1 MIKNTKIQF
10 ILIFY
15 FLFFIVLSNDLYS
28 NIIIKVKVNDE
39 IITNIDIEKEAE
51 YLKILNPN
59 LNQLNDD
66 KVLELAK
73 ISLVNEIIKKKE
85 ILKFIDIN
93 KNNEFVEEYLKN
105 LYSKLNYN
113 SENEFKN
120 ELNSKNN
127 YSIDEIKEKIKLELL
142 WNELIYNKYNQ
153 QLKIDKEKLIN
164 KINNIKNESQKE
176 YFLSEIIFKKKKDE
190 SLENLVNQIKLSIND
205 IGFNNTANIYSI
217 SESSKFGG
225 KLGWVNENS
234 LSNLISDKLSILNEG
249 EYSDIIQ
256 IGNSYLLLKIDQ
268 IKISEIKIDKQKELN
283 KLIQLETNKQ
293 LNQFSRIYFNKSKIN
308 YSINEN

>member
-1 MIKNTKIQF
+1 MIKKIQL
-10 ILIFY
+10 ILIFC
-15 FLFFIVLSNDLYS
+15 FLLINFLNNDLYAS
-28 NIIIKVKVNDE
+28 IIIKVKVNDE
-39 IITNIDIEKEAE
+39 IITNIDLEKEAE
-51 YLKILNPN
+51 YLKILNPG
-59 LNQLNDD
+59 LNQLNNN

-73 ISLVNEIIKKKE
+73 ISLVNEIIKEKE
-85 ILKFIDIN
+85 IIKFVDIN

-113 SENEFKN
+113 SEKEFIN
-120 ELNSKNN
+120 ELDSKDN
-127 YSIDEIKEKIKLELL
+127 YSINEIKEKIKLELL
-142 WNELIYNKYNQ
+142 WNELIYDKYNQ
-153 QLKIDKEKLIN
+153 QVKIDKKKLIE
-164 KINNIKNESQKE
+164 KINNIKNENQKE
-176 YFLSEIIFKKKKDE
+176 YLLSEIIFKKKKDE
-190 SLENLVNQIKLSIND
+190 SLEDLVNQIKLSIND

-234 LSNLISDKLSILNEG
+234 LSNLISDKLSMLKET
-249 EYSDIIQ
+249 EYTDLIK

-268 IKISEIKIDKQKELN
+268 IKVSEIKIDKQKELN

>member
-1 MIKNTKIQF
+1 MKNKIKL

-15 FLFFIVLSNDLYS
+15 FLFINILNTNLLA
-28 NIIIKVKVNDE
+28 NIIIKVKVNNE
-39 IITNIDIEKEAE
+39 IITNIDLAKEAK
-51 YLKILNPN
+51 YLKILNPS
-59 LNQLNDD
+59 LSQLDDD

-73 ISLVNEIIKKKE
+73 ISLINEIIKKRE
-85 ILKFIDIN
+85 IMKFIDISK
-93 KNNEFVEEYLKN
+93 KNQFVEEYLKN

-120 ELNSKNN
+120 ELDLKNN

-142 WNELIYNKYNQ
+142 WNEVIFNKYNQ
-153 QLKIDKEKLIN
+153 QIKIDKERLKK
-164 KINNIKNESQKE
+164 KINNIKNENQKE

-190 SLENLVNQIKLSIND
+190 SLENLINQIKLSIND

-225 KLGWVNENS
+225 KLGWINENS
-234 LSNLISDKLSILNEG
+234 LSNLISDKLNDIREG
-249 EYSDIIQ
+249 EYTDIIQ
-256 IGNSYLLLKIDQ
+256 ISNNYLLLKIDQ
-268 IKISEIKIDKQKELN
+268 IKVSEIKIDKQKELN

>member
-1 MIKNTKIQF
+1 MIKKIQL
-10 ILIFY
+10 ILIFC
-15 FLFFIVLSNDLYS
+15 FLLIIFLNNDLYAS
-28 NIIIKVKVNDE
+28 IIIKVKVNDE
-39 IITNIDIEKEAE
+39 IITNIDLEKEAE
-51 YLKILNPN
+51 YLKILNPG
-59 LNQLNDD
+59 LNQLNNN

-73 ISLVNEIIKKKE
+73 ISLVNEIIKEKE
-85 ILKFIDIN
+85 IIKFVDIN

-113 SENEFKN
+113 SEKEFIN
-120 ELNSKNN
+120 ELDSKDN
-127 YSIDEIKEKIKLELL
+127 YSINEIKEKIKLVLL

-153 QLKIDKEKLIN
+153 QVKIDKKKLIE
-164 KINNIKNESQKE
+164 KINNIKNENQKE
-176 YFLSEIIFKKKKDE
+176 YLLSEIIFKKKKDE
-190 SLENLVNQIKLSIND
+190 SLENLFNQIKLSIND

-234 LSNLISDKLSILNEG
+234 LSNLISDKLSMLKET
-249 EYSDIIQ
+249 EYTDLIK

-268 IKISEIKIDKQKELN
+268 IKVSEIKIDKQKELN

>member
-1 MIKNTKIQF
+1 MIKKIQL

-15 FLFFIVLSNDLYS
+15 FLFINFLNNNLYA

-66 KVLELAK
+66 KVIELAK
-73 ISLVNEIIKKKE
+73 ISLVNEIIKKRE

-93 KNNEFVEEYLKN
+93 KNNQFVEDYLKN

-120 ELNSKNN
+120 ELDSKNN
-127 YSIDEIKEKIKLELL
+127 YSINEIKEKIKLELL
-142 WNELIYNKYNQ
+142 WNELIYKKYNQ

-164 KINNIKNESQKE
+164 KINNIKNENQKE
-176 YFLSEIIFKKKKDE
+176 YFLSEIIFKKKKE
-190 SLENLVNQIKLSIND
+190 GRLEDLINQIKLSIND

-225 KLGWVNENS
+225 KIDWVNENS
-234 LSNLISDKLSILNEG
+234 LSNLISDKLSVLKEG
-249 EYSDIIQ
+249 EYTDIIQ
-256 IGNSYLLLKIDQ
+256 IGNNYLLLKIDQ
-268 IKISEIKIDKQKELN
+268 IKVSEIKIDKQKELK
-283 KLIQLETNKQ
+283 KLIQLETTKQ

>member
-1 MIKNTKIQF
+1 MIKKIQL
-10 ILIFY
+10 ILIFC
-15 FLFFIVLSNDLYS
+15 FLLINFLNNDLYAS
-28 NIIIKVKVNDE
+28 IIIKVKVNDE
-39 IITNIDIEKEAE
+39 IITNIDLEKEAE
-51 YLKILNPN
+51 YLKILNPG
-59 LNQLNDD
+59 LNQLNNN

-73 ISLVNEIIKKKE
+73 ISLVNEIIKEKE
-85 ILKFIDIN
+85 IIKFVDIN

-113 SENEFKN
+113 SEKEFIN
-120 ELNSKNN
+120 ELDSKDN
-127 YSIDEIKEKIKLELL
+127 YSISEIKEKIKLELL

-153 QLKIDKEKLIN
+153 QVKIDKKKLIE
-164 KINNIKNESQKE
+164 KINNIKNENQKE
-176 YFLSEIIFKKKKDE
+176 YLLSEIIFKKKKDE

-234 LSNLISDKLSILNEG
+234 LSNLISDKLSMLKET
-249 EYSDIIQ
+249 EYTDLIK

-268 IKISEIKIDKQKELN
+268 IKVSEIKIDKQKELN

>member
-1 MIKNTKIQF
+1 MIKKIQL
-10 ILIFY
+10 ILIFC
-15 FLFFIVLSNDLYS
+15 FLLIIFLNNDLYAS
-28 NIIIKVKVNDE
+28 IIIKVKVNDE
-39 IITNIDIEKEAE
+39 IITNIDLEKEAE
-51 YLKILNPN
+51 YLKILNPG
-59 LNQLNDD
+59 LNQLNNN

-73 ISLVNEIIKKKE
+73 ISLVNEIIKEKE
-85 ILKFIDIN
+85 IIKFVDIN

-113 SENEFKN
+113 SEKEFIN
-120 ELNSKNN
+120 ELDSKDN
-127 YSIDEIKEKIKLELL
+127 YSINEIKEKIKLELL

-153 QLKIDKEKLIN
+153 QVKIDKKKLIE
-164 KINNIKNESQKE
+164 KINNIKNENQKE
-176 YFLSEIIFKKKKDE
+176 YLLSEIIFKKKKDE
-190 SLENLVNQIKLSIND
+190 SLENLFNQIKLSIND

-225 KLGWVNENS
+225 KLGWVNESS
-234 LSNLISDKLSILNEG
+234 LSNLISDKLSMLKET
-249 EYSDIIQ
+249 EYTDLIK

-268 IKISEIKIDKQKELN
+268 IKVSEIKIDKQKELN

>member
-1 MIKNTKIQF
+1 MLKKIQL

-15 FLFFIVLSNDLYS
+15 FLFINFLNNNLYA

-59 LNQLNDD
+59 LNQLNVD
-66 KVLELAK
+66 KVIELAK
-73 ISLVNEIIKKKE
+73 ISLVNEIIKKRE
-85 ILKFIDIN
+85 IHKFIDIN
-93 KNNEFVEEYLKN
+93 KNNQFVEDYFKN

-120 ELNSKNN
+120 ELDSKNN
-127 YSIDEIKEKIKLELL
+127 YSINEIKEKIKLELL
-142 WNELIYNKYNQ
+142 WNELIYKKYNQ

-164 KINNIKNESQKE
+164 KINNIKNENQKE

-190 SLENLVNQIKLSIND
+190 SLEDLINQIKLSIND

-225 KLGWVNENS
+225 KLDWVNENS
-234 LSNLISDKLSILNEG
+234 LSNLISDKLSVLKEG
-249 EYSDIIQ
+249 EYTDIFQ
-256 IGNSYLLLKIDQ
+256 MGNSYLLLKIDQ
-268 IKISEIKIDKQKELN
+268 IKVSEIKFDKQKELN

>member
-1 MIKNTKIQF
+1 MIKKIQL
-10 ILIFY
+10 ILIFC
-15 FLFFIVLSNDLYS
+15 FLLINFLNDDLYAS
-28 NIIIKVKVNDE
+28 IIIKVKVNDE
-39 IITNIDIEKEAE
+39 IITNIDLEKEAE
-51 YLKILNPN
+51 YLKILNPG
-59 LNQLNDD
+59 LNQLNNN

-73 ISLVNEIIKKKE
+73 ISLVNEIIKEKE
-85 ILKFIDIN
+85 IIKFVDIN

-113 SENEFKN
+113 SEKEFIN
-120 ELNSKNN
+120 ELDSKDN
-127 YSIDEIKEKIKLELL
+127 YSINEIKEKIKLELL

-153 QLKIDKEKLIN
+153 QVKIDKKKLIE
-164 KINNIKNESQKE
+164 KINNIKNENQKE
-176 YFLSEIIFKKKKDE
+176 YLLSEIIFKKKKDE

-234 LSNLISDKLSILNEG
+234 LSNLISDKLSMLKET
-249 EYSDIIQ
+249 EYTDLIK

-268 IKISEIKIDKQKELN
+268 IKVSEIKIDKQKELN

>member
-1 MIKNTKIQF
+1 MLKKIQL

-15 FLFFIVLSNDLYS
+15 FLFINFLNNNLYA

-59 LNQLNDD
+59 LNQLNVD
-66 KVLELAK
+66 KVIELAK
-73 ISLVNEIIKKKE
+73 ISLINEIIKKRE
-85 ILKFIDIN
+85 IHKFIDIN
-93 KNNEFVEEYLKN
+93 KNNQFVEDYFKN

-120 ELNSKNN
+120 ELDSKNN
-127 YSIDEIKEKIKLELL
+127 YSINEIKEKIKLELL
-142 WNELIYNKYNQ
+142 WNELIYKKYNQ

-164 KINNIKNESQKE
+164 RINNIKNENQKE

-190 SLENLVNQIKLSIND
+190 SLEDLINQIKLSIND

-225 KLGWVNENS
+225 KLDWVNENS
-234 LSNLISDKLSILNEG
+234 LSNLISDKLSVLKEG
-249 EYSDIIQ
+249 EYTDIFQ
-256 IGNSYLLLKIDQ
+256 MGNSYLLLKIDQ
-268 IKISEIKIDKQKELN
+268 IKVSEIKFDKQKELN

>member
-1 MIKNTKIQF
+1 MIKKIQL

-15 FLFFIVLSNDLYS
+15 FLLINFLNNDLYAS
-28 NIIIKVKVNDE
+28 IIIKVKVNDE
-39 IITNIDIEKEAE
+39 IITNIDLEKEAE
-51 YLKILNPN
+51 YLKILNPG
-59 LNQLNDD
+59 LNQLNNN

-73 ISLVNEIIKKKE
+73 ISLVNEIIKEKE
-85 ILKFIDIN
+85 IIKFVDIN

-113 SENEFKN
+113 SEKEFIN
-120 ELNSKNN
+120 ELDSKDN
-127 YSIDEIKEKIKLELL
+127 YSINEIKEKIKLELL

-153 QLKIDKEKLIN
+153 QVKIDKKKLIK
-164 KINNIKNESQKE
+164 KINNIKNENQKE
-176 YFLSEIIFKKKKDE
+176 YLLSEIIFKKKKDE

-234 LSNLISDKLSILNEG
+234 LSNLISDKLSMLKET
-249 EYSDIIQ
+249 EYTDLIK

-268 IKISEIKIDKQKELN
+268 IKVSEIKIDKQKELN

>member
-1 MIKNTKIQF
+1 MKRIFKL
-10 ILIFY
+10 ILIFQ
-15 FLFFIVLSNDLYS
+15 FLFIFFFNENLKANIV
-28 NIIIKVKVNDE
+28 IKIKVNNE

-59 LNQLNDD
+59 LNQLKND
-66 KVLELAK
+66 KVIELAK
-73 ISLVNEIIKKKE
+73 TSLVNEIIKKKE
-85 ILKFIDIN
+85 ILNYIDIN
-93 KNNEFVEEYLKN
+93 KKNKFVDDYLKN

-113 SENEFKN
+113 SEDEFKI

-127 YSIDEIKEKIKLELL
+127 YSIIEVKEKIKLELL

-153 QLKIDKEKLIN
+153 QIKIDRENLKK
-164 KINNIKNESQKE
+164 KIDNIKDENQKE
-176 YFLSEIIFKKKKDE
+176 YLLSEIIFKKKKNE

-234 LSNLISDKLSILNEG
+234 LSNKIFEKLKAIKEG
-249 EYSDIIQ
+249 EYTDTIQ
-256 IGNSYLLLKIDQ
+256 IGNNYLLLKIDQ
-268 IKISEIKIDKQKELN
+268 IKINKIKINKQQELQ
-283 KLIQLETNKQ
+283 KLIQFETNKQ

-308 YSINEN
+308 YSINEK

>member
-1 MIKNTKIQF
+1 MIKKIQL
-10 ILIFY
+10 ILIFCLLLII
-15 FLFFIVLSNDLYS
+15 FLNNDLYAS
-28 NIIIKVKVNDE
+28 IIIKVKVNDE
-39 IITNIDIEKEAE
+39 IITNIDLEKEAE
-51 YLKILNPN
+51 YLKILNPG
-59 LNQLNDD
+59 LNQLNNN

-73 ISLVNEIIKKKE
+73 ISLVNEIIKEKE
-85 ILKFIDIN
+85 IIKFVDIN

-113 SENEFKN
+113 SEKEFIN
-120 ELNSKNN
+120 ELDSKDN
-127 YSIDEIKEKIKLELL
+127 YSINEIKEKIKLELL

-153 QLKIDKEKLIN
+153 QVKIDKKKLIE
-164 KINNIKNESQKE
+164 KINNIKNENQKE
-176 YFLSEIIFKKKKDE
+176 YLLSEIIFKKKKDE
-190 SLENLVNQIKLSIND
+190 SLENLFNQIKLSIND

-234 LSNLISDKLSILNEG
+234 LSNLISDKLSMLKET
-249 EYSDIIQ
+249 EYTDLIK

-268 IKISEIKIDKQKELN
+268 IKVSEIKIDKQKELN

>member
-1 MIKNTKIQF
+1 MIKKIQL

-15 FLFFIVLSNDLYS
+15 FFFINLLNNDLYA
-28 NIIIKVKVNDE
+28 NINIKIKVNDE

-59 LNQLNDD
+59 LNQLNND
-66 KVLELAK
+66 KVIKLAK
-73 ISLVNEIIKKKE
+73 KSLVKEIIKKNE

-93 KNNEFVEEYLKN
+93 KNNELVEDYLKN
-105 LYSKLNYN
+105 LYLKLNYN
-113 SENEFKN
+113 SENEFKK
-120 ELNSKNN
+120 ELDSKNN
-127 YSIDEIKEKIKLELL
+127 YSINEIKEKIKLELL

-153 QLKIDKEKLIN
+153 QLKIDEEKLIN
-164 KINNIKNESQKE
+164 KINNIKNEEQKE
-176 YFLSEIIFKKKKDE
+176 YLLSEIIFKKKKDE
-190 SLENLVNQIKLSIND
+190 SLENLINQIKISIND

-225 KLGWVNENS
+225 KLGWVNETS
-234 LSNLISDKLSILNEG
+234 LSNLVSGKLSVLQEE
-249 EYSDIIQ
+249 EYTDVIQ
-256 IGNSYLLLKIDQ
+256 IGNNYLLLKIDQ
-268 IKISEIKIDKQKELN
+268 IKVSKIKIDKQKELN

-308 YSINEN
+308 YSIDEN

>member
-1 MIKNTKIQF
+1 MIKKIQL
-10 ILIFY
+10 ILIFC
-15 FLFFIVLSNDLYS
+15 FLLINFLNNDLYAS
-28 NIIIKVKVNDE
+28 IIIKVKVNDE
-39 IITNIDIEKEAE
+39 IITNIDLEKEAE
-51 YLKILNPN
+51 YLKILNPG
-59 LNQLNDD
+59 LNQLNNN

-73 ISLVNEIIKKKE
+73 ISLVNEIIKEKE
-85 ILKFIDIN
+85 IIKFVDIN

-113 SENEFKN
+113 SEKEFIN
-120 ELNSKNN
+120 ELDSKDN
-127 YSIDEIKEKIKLELL
+127 YSINEIKEKIKLELL
-142 WNELIYNKYNQ
+142 WNELIYNKYNRQ
-153 QLKIDKEKLIN
+153 VKIDKKKLIE
-164 KINNIKNESQKE
+164 KINNIKNENQKE
-176 YFLSEIIFKKKKDE
+176 YLLSEIIFKKKKDE

-234 LSNLISDKLSILNEG
+234 LSNLISDKLSMLKET
-249 EYSDIIQ
+249 EYTDLIK

-268 IKISEIKIDKQKELN
+268 IKVSEIKIDKQKELN

>member
-1 MIKNTKIQF
+1 MIKKIQF

-15 FLFFIVLSNDLYS
+15 FLFLNFFNNDLYAS
-28 NIIIKVKVNDE
+28 IIIKVKVNDE

-93 KNNEFVEEYLKN
+93 KNNQFVEEYLKN
-105 LYSKLNYN
+105 LYSKLNYT
-113 SENEFKN
+113 SESEFKN

-127 YSIDEIKEKIKLELL
+127 YSINEIKEKIKLELL

-164 KINNIKNESQKE
+164 KIDNIKNENQKE

-225 KLGWVNENS
+225 KLGWVKESS
-234 LSNLISDKLSILNEG
+234 LSNVISNKISMLKEG
-249 EYSDIIQ
+249 EYSNIIQ
-256 IGNSYLLLKIDQ
+256 IGNNFILLKIDQ
-268 IKISEIKIDKQKELN
+268 IKVSEIKIDKQKELN

>member
-1 MIKNTKIQF
+1 MIKKIQL
-10 ILIFY
+10 ILIFC
-15 FLFFIVLSNDLYS
+15 FLLINFLNNDLYAS
-28 NIIIKVKVNDE
+28 IIIKVKVNDE
-39 IITNIDIEKEAE
+39 IITNIDLEKEAE
-51 YLKILNPN
+51 YLKILNPG
-59 LNQLNDD
+59 LNQLNNN

-73 ISLVNEIIKKKE
+73 ISLVNEIIKEKE
-85 ILKFIDIN
+85 IIKFVDIN

-113 SENEFKN
+113 SEKEFIN
-120 ELNSKNN
+120 ELDSKDN
-127 YSIDEIKEKIKLELL
+127 YSINEIKEKIKLELL

-153 QLKIDKEKLIN
+153 QVKIDKKKLIE
-164 KINNIKNESQKE
+164 KINNIKNENQKE
-176 YFLSEIIFKKKKDE
+176 YLLSEIIFKKKKDE

-234 LSNLISDKLSILNEG
+234 LSNLISDKLSMLKET
-249 EYSDIIQ
+249 EYTDLIK

-268 IKISEIKIDKQKELN
+268 IKVSEIKIDKQKELN

>member
-1 MIKNTKIQF
+1 MLKKIQL

-15 FLFFIVLSNDLYS
+15 FLFINFLNNNLYA

-59 LNQLNDD
+59 LNQLNVD
-66 KVLELAK
+66 KVIELAK
-73 ISLVNEIIKKKE
+73 ISLVNEIIKKRE

-93 KNNEFVEEYLKN
+93 ENNQFVEDYLKN

-120 ELNSKNN
+120 ELDSKNN
-127 YSIDEIKEKIKLELL
+127 YSINEIKEKIKLELL
-142 WNELIYNKYNQ
+142 WNELIYKKYNQ

-164 KINNIKNESQKE
+164 KINNIKNENQKE

-190 SLENLVNQIKLSIND
+190 SLEDLINQIKLSIND

-217 SESSKFGG
+217 SDSSKFGG
-225 KLGWVNENS
+225 KLDWVNENS
-234 LSNLISDKLSILNEG
+234 LSNLISDKLSVLKEG
-249 EYSDIIQ
+249 EYTDIFQ
-256 IGNSYLLLKIDQ
+256 MGNSYLLLKIDQ
-268 IKISEIKIDKQKELN
+268 IKVSEIKFDKQKELN

>member
-1 MIKNTKIQF
+1 MIKKIQL
-10 ILIFY
+10 ILIFC
-15 FLFFIVLSNDLYS
+15 FLLIIFLNNDLYAS
-28 NIIIKVKVNDE
+28 IIIKVKVNDE
-39 IITNIDIEKEAE
+39 IITNIDLEKEAE
-51 YLKILNPN
+51 YLKILNPG
-59 LNQLNDD
+59 LNQLNNN

-73 ISLVNEIIKKKE
+73 ISLVNEIIKEKE
-85 ILKFIDIN
+85 IIKFVDIN

-113 SENEFKN
+113 SEKEFIN
-120 ELNSKNN
+120 ELDSKDN
-127 YSIDEIKEKIKLELL
+127 YSINEIKEKIKLELL

-153 QLKIDKEKLIN
+153 QVKIDKKKLIE
-164 KINNIKNESQKE
+164 KIKNIKNENQKE
-176 YFLSEIIFKKKKDE
+176 YLLSEIIFKKKKDE
-190 SLENLVNQIKLSIND
+190 SLENLFNQIKLSIND

-234 LSNLISDKLSILNEG
+234 LSNLISDKLSMLKET
-249 EYSDIIQ
+249 EYTDLIK

-268 IKISEIKIDKQKELN
+268 IKVSEIKIDKQKELN

-293 LNQFSRIYFNKSKIN
+293 LNQFSRIYFNKVRKNVIF
-308 YSINEN
+308 NEL

>member
-1 MIKNTKIQF
+1 MIKKIQF
-10 ILIFY
+10 IFIFY
-15 FLFFIVLSNDLYS
+15 FLFFIFFSNNLYS
-28 NIIIKVKVNDE
+28 SIIIKVKVNDE
-39 IITNIDIEKEAE
+39 IITNVDIKKEAE

-93 KNNEFVEEYLKN
+93 KNNQFVEEYLKN

-127 YSIDEIKEKIKLELL
+127 YSINEIKEKIKLELL
-142 WNELIYNKYNQ
+142 WNELIYKKYNQ
-153 QLKIDKEKLIN
+153 QVKIDKEKLIN
-164 KINNIKNESQKE
+164 KINNIKNENQKE
-176 YFLSEIIFKKKKDE
+176 YFLSEIIFKKKKNE
-190 SLENLVNQIKLSIND
+190 SLENLFNQIKLSIDD

-234 LSNLISDKLSILNEG
+234 LSNLISDKLKMLKEG

-256 IGNSYLLLKIDQ
+256 IGNSYLLLKVDQ
-268 IKISEIKIDKQKELN
+268 IKISEIKINKQKELN

>member
-1 MIKNTKIQF
+1 MIKKIQL

-15 FLFFIVLSNDLYS
+15 FLFINFLNNNLYA

-66 KVLELAK
+66 KVIELAK
-73 ISLVNEIIKKKE
+73 ISLVNEIIKKRE

-93 KNNEFVEEYLKN
+93 KNNQFVEDYLKN

-120 ELNSKNN
+120 KLDSKNN
-127 YSIDEIKEKIKLELL
+127 YSINEIKEKIKLELL
-142 WNELIYNKYNQ
+142 WNELIYKKYNQ

-164 KINNIKNESQKE
+164 KINNIKNENQKE
-176 YFLSEIIFKKKKDE
+176 YFLSEIIFKKKKDK
-190 SLENLVNQIKLSIND
+190 SLEDLINQIKLSIND

-225 KLGWVNENS
+225 KLDWVNENS
-234 LSNLISDKLSILNEG
+234 LSNLISDKLNVLKEG
-249 EYSDIIQ
+249 EYTDIIQ

-268 IKISEIKIDKQKELN
+268 IKVSEIKIDKQKELK